1 VTAGQQTTEHK
12 LSTVRAVLAAP
23 WASVGWR
30 REAATLALLFGVA
43 LLLWT
48 LAYQVPYT
56 ARLPIGGDTQTHR
69 REDDAPF
76 LSGFHASEPDD
87 GTTWQWWTLEPAYG
101 YRWTQAES
109 TVRLPGMGGGPWVV
123 SLHANSGRPGGEGV
137 TSSWQVGQTALP
149 ALSIPASGRVY
160 RLLTHADA
168 AGNLRIHLET
178 PPYISPTDPRP
189 LGFVLREVVAAPAA
203 TPLRP
208 PAWGTLG
215 WLAAALGLFYGLGR
229 WLVLPRRPAR
239 LLGLAS
245 AALLALLLALHRPT
259 VALMSPT
266 LAGLA
271 LGCWGLALAGRLALA
286 ASARPA
292 LATRSQTG
300 AIVAL
305 ILLAFA
311 LRAGGMLYPHARFSD
326 HLLHANNVLE
336 VGLGNVYFTEG
347 LPDTR
352 GGGDA
357 PYPPGL
363 YLLVAPALTFAPA
376 DMESRAL
383 LVQLGVALLDSLVLA
398 LIWLLLRRA
407 GLGQPAALLGA
418 ALYLLPLPMLLSF
431 ARGEYANLGGQVLA
445 LPVLA
450 LLGLGGA
457 RSGAGGRGVLLL
469 ALLASIGLLSHM
481 GVAISLALVLGAAWL
496 LGVGYWLRRR
506 GEHGALPLA
515 PGVLTAGGA
524 AAAGFVGLC
533 YYSAPQFVALF
544 AARLTSGSTGPP
556 AERISPLAELGG
568 IVAGLFA
575 PWSELL
581 PLLVGLGLA
590 GALLLWWVPPHTPS
604 RNSLRALLLAWWLGS
619 GLSFA
624 LLLVAQQGVR
634 WEHFL
639 LPALCLGGGV
649 ALAALWRRGQ
659 AGRLVALGSLLAV
672 LLHALTRWLAF
683 VYDYLH

>member
-1 VTAGQQTTEHK
+1 MPAKPVQWAG
-12 LSTVRAVLAAP
+12 VV
-23 WASVGWR
+23 WC
-30 REAATLALLFGVA
+30 REAIALALLLGVG
-43 LLLWT
+43 LLLWA
-48 LAYQVPYT
+48 LAYQVPHA
-56 ARLPIGGDTQTHR
+56 ARLAIGGDTETHR

-87 GTTWQWWTLEPAYG
+87 GTTWEWWTLEPAYG
-101 YRWTQAES
+101 YRWTQEES
-109 TVRLPGMGGGPWVV
+109 TVRLPGMGGGPWLV
-123 SLHANSGRPGGEGV
+123 SLHVNSGRPAGERAPS
-137 TSSWQVGQTALP
+137 TWQVGQTTLP
-149 ALSIPASGRVY
+149 DLSIPASGRVY
-160 RLLTHADA
+160 RLLTHTDA
-168 AGNLRIHLET
+168 LGNLRLHLET
-178 PPYISPTDPRP
+178 PTYASPTDPRP
-189 LGFVLREVVAAPAA
+189 LGFVLREVRAEPAA
-203 TPLRP
+203 TLLRP

-229 WLVLPRRPAR
+229 WLVLPRRAAL
-239 LLGLAS
+239 LLGMGGGL
-245 AALLALLLALHRPT
+245 LLALLLALHRPT
-259 VALMSPT
+259 LALMAPT

-271 LGCWGLALAGRLALA
+271 LGCWALALAGRFAL

-292 LATRSQTG
+292 LAHRSQTG
-300 AIVAL
+300 ALLAL
-305 ILLAFA
+305 VLLAFA
-311 LRAGGMLYPHARFSD
+311 LRAGGMLYPQARFSD

-336 VGLGNVYFTEG
+336 VGLGNIYFTEG

-363 YLLVAPALTFAPA
+363 YLLLAPALTLFPA

-383 LVQLGVALLDSLVLA
+383 LVQLGVALLDSLVVA
-398 LIWLLLRRA
+398 LLWLLLWRA
-407 GLGQPAALLGA
+407 GLGQRAALLGA

-450 LLGLGGA
+450 LLALGGV
-457 RSGAGGRGVLLL
+457 RSGVGGRGVLLL

-496 LGVGYWLRRR
+496 LSVAGWLRQR
-506 GEHGALPLA
+506 GEQTALPLA
-515 PGVLTAGGA
+515 PVVLTAGGA
-524 AAAGFVGLC
+524 AAAAFAGLC

-544 AARLTSGSTGPP
+544 AARLASDSAAPP
-556 AERISPLAELGG
+556 AEPVPLLAELGG
-568 IVAGLFA
+568 IVTGLFA

-590 GALLLWWVPPHTPS
+590 GALLLWWAPPQTMQ
-604 RNSLRALLLAWWLGS
+604 RDGLRALLLAWWLGIV
-619 GLSFA
+619 LSFG
-624 LLLVAQQGVR
+624 LLLVARQGVR

-659 AGRLVALGSLLAV
+659 AGRIAAFGSLLAV
-672 LLHALTRWLAF
+672 LAHALSRWLAF